1 MPTICSSV
9 TLAAESARLTVAICP
24 AVTVTDWSVGV
35 YPMRAVCR
43 RCAPAGTS
51 LIEYRPSGPVR
62 APSWVPG
69 IVTATLAMGAPATRS
84 VTVPVIRPAVPC
96 APAIPA
102 ASATSR
108 ARAGTA
114 ARRRR
119 TCVQCMRRS
128 PLRAWSLEFTASRL
142 RWRAGLRIL
151 FFIRTNEIGTCRRSP
166 TVRVRRVRGKACA
179 TAPDPRVPSMNA
191 PTPTVSHIRRAAR
204 ANICSS
210 PELFHP
216 NLRRSGLVRQ
226 RPPRA
231 RRNPPPPRP
240 HPTRGGHCCPDPPSR
255 VYRATSVCRAA
266 AIYPSPALAPK
277 RSTLDL
283 APPPAPAHVPPRPHM
298 SAVPIPNASE
308 RIGDLLYREGLIT
321 ADQLAKA
328 LQEQKQSGTRV
339 GYNLVKLGFIAEVE
353 LTKVLAK
360 QHKMPAVDLT
370 GFEPDAKLVKLVPSE
385 MAQKHFLLPLQREGR
400 TLTIAIVDP
409 SNLGFLEDLK
419 FITRCDIYPV
429 LAGEFTLR
437 GLIDRTYGPT
447 EESQMA
453 SLMDTIEELEGELS
467 DDVEV
472 VAEEEEDVNQAA
484 MQAQM
489 EDAPVVKLINAIL
502 TDAVKRGASDIHFE
516 CFEHELRVRY
526 RIDGA
531 LQEVMKPPMKLKAA
545 LISRFKIMS
554 QLNIAER
561 RVPQDGRIKLKM
573 GKKVIDYRVSTLPT
587 LFGEKVVLRIL
598 DKGNLTFDLEK
609 FGIEPRA
616 EKDFMEAVSNPYG
629 MVLVTGPTGSGKTT
643 TLYSALSKVNLIDV
657 NIMTAE
663 DPVEYNLFG
672 INQVLVRNE
681 I

>member
-1 MPTICSSV
+1 
-9 TLAAESARLTVAICP
+9 
-24 AVTVTDWSVGV
+24 
-35 YPMRAVCR
+35 
-43 RCAPAGTS
+43 
-51 LIEYRPSGPVR
+51 
-62 APSWVPG
+62 
-69 IVTATLAMGAPATRS
+69 
-84 VTVPVIRPAVPC
+84 
-96 APAIPA
+96 
-102 ASATSR
+102 
-108 ARAGTA
+108 
-114 ARRRR
+114 
-119 TCVQCMRRS
+119 
-128 PLRAWSLEFTASRL
+128 
-142 RWRAGLRIL
+142 
-151 FFIRTNEIGTCRRSP
+151 
-166 TVRVRRVRGKACA
+166 
-179 TAPDPRVPSMNA
+179 
-191 PTPTVSHIRRAAR
+191 
-204 ANICSS
+204 
-210 PELFHP
+210 
-216 NLRRSGLVRQ
+216 
-226 RPPRA
+226 
-231 RRNPPPPRP
+231 
-240 HPTRGGHCCPDPPSR
+240 
-255 VYRATSVCRAA
+255 
-266 AIYPSPALAPK
+266 
-277 RSTLDL
+277 
-283 APPPAPAHVPPRPHM
+283 M
-298 SAVPIPNASE
+298 SAVPVPNASE

-370 GFEPDAKLVKLVPSE
+370 GFEPDPKLVKLVPSD

-672 INQVLVRNE
+672 INQVLVRNDIGMTFAAALKAFLRQDPNVIMVGE
-681 I
+681 IRDLETGGIAIKAALTGHMVLSTLHTNSAPETVTRLLDMGLEPFNVASALNLILAQRLVRRICPNCRTQYDPAPEELSAAKVTLGTTMRELRFTEEALRNAKAKATPEAKPYLATLSLDTTIGELGFFKGAGCDACAGSGLKGRQGVYEVMLMTPKIRKLVMQNVGAAEIRDGAIEEGMLTLRMDAWLKVMKGITTTEQMIRETSA